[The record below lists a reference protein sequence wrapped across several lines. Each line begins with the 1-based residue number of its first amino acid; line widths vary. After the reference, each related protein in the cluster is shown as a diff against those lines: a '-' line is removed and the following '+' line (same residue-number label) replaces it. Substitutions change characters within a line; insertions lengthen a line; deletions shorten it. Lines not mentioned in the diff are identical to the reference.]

1 MHKGVNITG
10 QLHAAREN
18 VGETWLL
25 VLNLNLE
32 IVIITDKHNEN
43 GGRAVKT
50 TEGEYMICWESIRTL
65 STAAEL

>member
-32 IVIITDKHNEN
+32 IVIITS
-43 GGRAVKT
+43 T
-50 TEGEYMICWESIRTL
+50 TRTV
-65 STAAEL
+65 AEL